1 LYFDFQGIFS
11 ESLRCL
17 KKVRTLDKPFT
28 TMNQLIDRYL
38 KAFKKLRID
47 RSHGIA
53 PHKPI
58 LLIALI
64 QSYQIGQIKDQRI
77 YITPELVALFKSIWS
92 ALATTAHDCRISYP
106 FYYMKSEGF
115 WKLKPKPGFSDIDKM
130 GSLVK
135 SFSSL
140 NSAVD
145 FAEIDEELFALLTS
159 ETDRRILKQF
169 LLDEYFPDSQGKLG
183 DGSGEASG
191 LISGINDQIVN
202 EPPAEYKA
210 SIRQL
215 IIEKNDEEIFLRG
228 SLFKREI
235 PRIYNNRCCISGM
248 QIDTT
253 HNISMIDA
261 CHIVPFSESY
271 DDTITN
277 GIALCP
283 NLHRAFDRG
292 LISIS
297 QDFNVIITDIF
308 SENKS
313 NYSLKQFDGAR
324 IELPSNK
331 RYWPSL
337 ENLEWHE
344 ENVFK

>member
-1 LYFDFQGIFS
+1 
-11 ESLRCL
+11 
-17 KKVRTLDKPFT
+17 
-28 TMNQLIDRYL
+28 MNTALAKYL
-38 KAFKKLRID
+38 QKFKKLRVD

-58 LLIALI
+58 LLIAVI
-64 QSYQIGQIKDQRI
+64 QSYLSGEIKDRRI

-92 ALATTAHDCRISYP
+92 ALVTTAHDCRISYP

-115 WKLKPKPGFSDIDKM
+115 WKLKPKSGFSDIDKM

-145 FAEIDEELFALLTS
+145 FAEIDEDLFELLIT
-159 ETDRRILKQF
+159 ETDRMALSQF
-169 LLDEYFPDSQGKLG
+169 LLDEYFPDKRGNFE
-183 DGSGEASG
+183 DGSGGASG
-191 LISGINDQIVN
+191 ILSGINDQIVN

-210 SIRQL
+210 SIKHL
-215 IIEKNDEEIFLRG
+215 IDEKNDEEIFLRG

-248 QIDTT
+248 QIDTAY
-253 HNISMIDA
+253 NISMIDA

-271 DDTITN
+271 DDTVSN

-292 LISIS
+292 LITISNDYMVNISDHFLENGDYSIRR
-297 QDFNVIITDIF
+297 FRGKKI
-308 SENKS
+308 
-313 NYSLKQFDGAR
+313 SLPKNQ
-324 IELPSNK
+324 N
-331 RYWPSL
+331 YWPNL
-337 ENLEWHE
+337 ENLEWHKK
-344 ENVFK
+344 NVYK